1 MAELGPIYGI
11 PRDPE
16 EVTPH
21 AIFPAKIGGMACD
34 VCVARPQMRD
44 KDNPMTQR
52 PLFPT
57 RRSALAGL
65 AGLAAGAI
73 LARPA
78 FADLGAEAR
87 KLKPGDYLWQPQLQK
102 RGPVS
107 IIVSIK
113 EQLLH
118 VHRRGVRIGVATV
131 STGKKGH
138 ETPLGVFTI
147 LQKRE
152 EHVSNIYD
160 AEMPFMQ
167 RLTWTGIALHAG
179 ALPGYPASH
188 GCVRMPLKF
197 AELLFGATKLGTPV
211 VIANR
216 FSNPTPV
223 VSSSL
228 AGRRFDRAALGAM
241 AGRTRAYLDGDPEP
255 RPVTSVLVSR
265 KDGRVI
271 VLENGAVVA
280 EGIATIE
287 DAGQPFPSEVF
298 VLNGA
303 GEGGEN
309 LSWEAIG
316 YGADEGG
323 AGTVVEGD
331 VMDRIKGPDDV
342 ADAIAE
348 RLAPGMILVVTDDSI
363 GAETRTDGDFVV
375 MTAED
380 AETPQP

>member
-1 MAELGPIYGI
+1 
-11 PRDPE
+11 
-16 EVTPH
+16 
-21 AIFPAKIGGMACD
+21 
-34 VCVARPQMRD
+34 
-44 KDNPMTQR
+44 MTHR

-65 AGLAAGAI
+65 AGAAAGAR
-73 LARPA
+73 LVRPA
-78 FADLGAEAR
+78 FAELGAEAR
-87 KLKPGDYLWQPQLQK
+87 KLKPGDYLWQPELQK

-152 EHVSNIYD
+152 EHVSNIYN

-197 AELLFGATKLGTPV
+197 AELLFGATRLGTPV

-216 FSNPTPV
+216 FSDPTPV
-223 VSSSL
+223 VSSTV
-228 AGRRFDRAALGAM
+228 AGRAFDRSALGAM
-241 AGRTRAYLDGDPEP
+241 SGRTRAYLDGEPEP

-265 KDGRVI
+265 KDGHVI
-271 VLENGAVVA
+271 VMENGAIVA
-280 EGIATIE
+280 EGTATITGG
-287 DAGQPFPSEVF
+287 DQPFASEVF
-298 VLNGA
+298 VLNGI
-303 GEGGEN
+303 GPDGSD

-316 YGADEGG
+316 YGADEAG
-323 AGTVVEGD
+323 AGTTVAGD
-331 VMDRIKGPDDV
+331 VMDRIAGPENV
-342 ADAIAE
+342 ANAIAE
-348 RLAPGMILVVTDDSI
+348 RLAPGMILLVTDESI
-363 GAETRTDGDFVV
+363 GAETRSDGDFVV

-380 AETPQP
+380 VAP

>member
-1 MAELGPIYGI
+1 
-11 PRDPE
+11 
-16 EVTPH
+16 
-21 AIFPAKIGGMACD
+21 
-34 VCVARPQMRD
+34 
-44 KDNPMTQR
+44 MTHR

-65 AGLAAGAI
+65 AGVAAGAI

-78 FADLGAEAR
+78 LADLGAEAR
-87 KLKPGDYLWQPQLQK
+87 KLKPGDYLWQPMLQK

-118 VHRRGVRIGVATV
+118 VHRRGVRIGVSTV

-138 ETPLGVFTI
+138 DTPLGVFTI

-152 EHVSNIYD
+152 EHVSNIYN

-197 AELLFGATKLGTPV
+197 AELLFGATRLGTPV

-216 FSNPTPV
+216 VTAPSPV
-223 VSSSL
+223 PSAGL
-228 AGRRFDRAALGAM
+228 AGRRFTPAEMGGM
-241 AGRTRAYLDGDPEP
+241 AGRTRAYLDGEPEP

-265 KDGRVI
+265 KDGHVI
-271 VLENGAVVA
+271 VMENGAIVT
-280 EGIATIE
+280 EGAATIT
-287 DAGQPFPSEVF
+287 DADQPFESEVF
-298 VLNGA
+298 VLNGVA
-303 GEGGEN
+303 ANGDE

-316 YGADEGG
+316 YGADEAG
-323 AGTVVEGD
+323 AGATVSGD
-331 VMDRIKGPDDV
+331 VMDRIKGPESV
-342 ADAIAE
+342 VTAIAE
-348 RLAPGMILVVTDDSI
+348 RLAPGMILLITDDSI
-363 GAETRTDGDFVV
+363 GVETRTDGDFVV

-380 AETPQP
+380 AEAPTP